1 MFISMR
7 WSMVAAAAA
16 PGVVLAVAGLFHPA
30 ELTVATA
37 PTWWQLHVVLLPVFP
52 LLGGVLVLLLRGER
66 DWISWVARVAA
77 YVYAVFYTGLDVL
90 AGIGAGYVVDRA
102 GGPAPAAGELIGIG
116 NGLAG
121 YGVHAF
127 LVAAIATGIVRIRRD
142 GIAAFPGA
150 LLLIAAAVPFL
161 QAHIYWPVGGLS
173 MVGLA
178 IGSGALEWAR
188 GRPAV
193 AAA

>member
-1 MFISMR
+1 MR
-7 WSMVAAAAA
+7 WSMVAVAAT
-16 PGVVLAVAGLFHPA
+16 PGLVLAIAGLFHPSD
-30 ELTVATA
+30 LTVATA
-37 PTWWQLHVVLLPVFP
+37 PTWWWLHVLLLPVFP

-66 DWISWVARVAA
+66 DWISWIGRVAA

-90 AGIGAGYVVDRA
+90 AGIGAGYVFDSAGRPSQAVVD
-102 GGPAPAAGELIGIG
+102 LLKIG
-116 NGLAG
+116 NELAV

-127 LVAAIATGIVRIRRD
+127 LVAAIATGIVAIRRD

-161 QAHIYWPVGGLS
+161 QAHIYWPVGGLA

-178 IGSGALEWAR
+178 VGSAALEWAR
-188 GRPAV
+188 GEPAAV
-193 AAA
+193 PA

>member
-1 MFISMR
+1 MR
-7 WSMVAAAAA
+7 WSMVAVAAL
-16 PGVVLAVAGLFHPA
+16 PGALLAIAGLFHPS

-37 PTWWQLHVVLLPVFP
+37 PTWWWLHVLLLPVFP

-66 DWISWVARVAA
+66 DWISWIARVAA

-90 AGIGAGYVVDRA
+90 AGIGAGYVFA
-102 GGPAPAAGELIGIG
+102 AAGRPSQAVQDLLDIG
-116 NGLAG
+116 NALAV

-127 LVAAIATGIVRIRRD
+127 LVAALATGIATIRRD
-142 GIAAFPGA
+142 GVAAFPGA

-193 AAA
+193 ATA

>member
-1 MFISMR
+1 
-7 WSMVAAAAA
+7 MVVVAAA
-16 PGVVLAVAGLFHPA
+16 PGVVLAIAGLFHPS

-37 PTWWQLHVVLLPVFP
+37 PTWWWLHVLLLPVFP

-66 DWISWVARVAA
+66 DWISWIARVAA

-90 AGIGAGYVVDRA
+90 AGIGAGFVVDRA
-102 GGPAPAAGELIGIG
+102 AGPAPAARDLIDIG
-116 NGLAG
+116 NDLAF

-127 LVAAIATGIVRIRRD
+127 LVAALATGIATIRRD
-142 GIAAFPGA
+142 GTSAFAGA

-193 AAA
+193 GSWC

>member
-1 MFISMR
+1 MR
-7 WSMVAAAAA
+7 WSMVAAAAL
-16 PGVVLAVAGLFHPA
+16 PGGLLAIAGLFHPS

-37 PTWWQLHVVLLPVFP
+37 PTWWWLHVLLLPVFP

-66 DWISWVARVAA
+66 DWISWIARVAA

-90 AGIGAGYVVDRA
+90 AGIGAGYVFA
-102 GGPAPAAGELIGIG
+102 AAGRPSQAVQDLLDIG
-116 NGLAG
+116 NALAV

-127 LVAAIATGIVRIRRD
+127 LVAALATGIAAIRRD
-142 GIAAFPGA
+142 GVAFPGA

-193 AAA
+193 ATA